1 MLHQRLRPRATHQFL
16 IRTSAPNT
24 VPKSSTPKTSPKI
37 CIPNFVPKSG
47 APKTVPKS
55 CTLKSASKI
64 TKEMWW
70 CLCTKDLH
78 QRLHPR
84 AWIKKKRT
92 SQWKIQLYSI
102 SSKNHYLPMGTMM
115 SCFSLAFCT
124 LKEKRQF
131 YVLSQELSKIA
142 IWCCSIYDRKHKIA
156 RENSR

>member
-84 AWIKKKRT
+84 ASIKKIKDISMKNPTLLYFIKKSLPSNGDNDVMLQPCILYFKGET
-92 SQWKIQLYSI
+92 SILCFVSRIIKNSNLMLLY
-102 SSKNHYLPMGTMM
+102 L
-115 SCFSLAFCT
+115 
-124 LKEKRQF
+124 R
-131 YVLSQELSKIA
+131 
-142 IWCCSIYDRKHKIA
+142 
-156 RENSR
+156 